1 MRGACARPSP
11 QPLSLPLS
19 SCFLQVSPSRGGAP
33 FPSPFTIFR
42 GGGGGGGG
50 GCRAAEVGEVRLF
63 SLLGVRMGRRRP
75 LGGLGGGRSVGEAE
89 GEEGG
94 VVATWALER
103 GISGNARGGCGGCA
117 PQWPVVQQC
126 RRRRRS
132 SVPLFA
138 ASARS
143 PSLPLL
149 CLFPLLPLLL
159 VRATKLGRSKQ

>member
-42 GGGGGGGG
+42 GGGGGG
-50 GCRAAEVGEVRLF
+50 RAAEVGEVGLF

-103 GISGNARGGCGGCA
+103 GIRGNARGGSGGCA
-117 PQWPVVQQC
+117 PPWTVVQQ
-126 RRRRRS
+126 RRRRR
-132 SVPLFA
+132 
-138 ASARS
+138 R
-143 PSLPLL
+143 
-149 CLFPLLPLLL
+149 
-159 VRATKLGRSKQ
+159 RRRG